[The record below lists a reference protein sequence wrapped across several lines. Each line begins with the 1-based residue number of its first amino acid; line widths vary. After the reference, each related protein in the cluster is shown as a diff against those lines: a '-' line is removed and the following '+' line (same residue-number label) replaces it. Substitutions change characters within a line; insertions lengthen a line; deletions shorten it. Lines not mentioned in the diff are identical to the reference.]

1 MSVQTVDALDENMT
15 DLCRIMVTGEPVLV
29 LGPGCQ
35 RIGYDDVRDPS
46 WRELR
51 RRMRLLHAAV
61 SPLEHPFLEQLWR
74 SKLSDT
80 TLAEHGD
87 DPSVPDAQAL
97 TPLDAADERSAHV
110 TDDIRIHGLAV
121 PLLRTLIVCT
131 RYLGQVIETGNTPVL
146 SWQSVTHP
154 RADAGDRS
162 PAQESFDEMVAVAD
176 ALMKWSNKKVAV
188 PVLAD
193 FGFDASGRP
202 SERMAEELPPFLRL
216 LEVKAIAASSKEFSK
231 SILGGAEHALT
242 GANIEWLADLLW
254 HTIACDSGVVPS
266 QSELAFCVNL
276 RDRGPWRERLFTR
289 ARPGEYRDDQKP
301 QSGKRHSKVTE
312 RIRRRTEACR
322 LTGVESPTEWD
333 EDDDQR
339 LRVNRTL
346 AATLL
351 QMWRTT
357 TRNATPIALVASHDL
372 MIERQLYELL
382 DEGDEMEKRAPEAFH
397 VVVPV
402 WVSDSEDSPRTLSWL
417 WGTYTKRPAAK
428 NADLEALRDA
438 TGGVLQWEW
447 YRTDPD
453 PDHDDRDYDDR
464 DICGPIIVRIGGSP
478 LLELGDDATAESL
491 GVGPRI
497 KRTNAKQERI
507 ELATIFS
514 EFDALA
520 AMITFAGDQGEKG
533 LVANVM
539 TALAWERR
547 SWAFFADS
555 FPDWIPRV
563 RLLFNARTVLA
574 ERGAPNQDGKRHKKA
589 KIRDKIALDL
599 AFDWPEQAML
609 EALSVRPL
617 HGDLKWLSEYPHS
630 PDARSEED
638 WLPFLNGVA
647 AMQRINGHDEEEEI

>member
-1 MSVQTVDALDENMT
+1 MSVQTVDALEENMV

-35 RIGYDDVRDPS
+35 RIGYDDHNDPS

-80 TLAEHGD
+80 TLLEHGGD
-87 DPSVPDAQAL
+87 TGLPDEQAL
-97 TPLDAADERSAHV
+97 APLDAEDEESARV
-110 TDDIRIHGLAV
+110 TDDLRIRGLAV
-121 PLLRTLIVCT
+121 PLLRTLIACT
-131 RYLGQVIETGNTPVL
+131 RYLGQVIEAGNTPVL
-146 SWQSVTHP
+146 SWQTVTHP
-154 RADAGDRS
+154 RADAIDRT
-162 PAQESFDEMVAVAD
+162 PAQESFDEMVSVAT
-176 ALMKWSNKKVAV
+176 ALRTWTSNKLAG

-193 FGFDASGRP
+193 FGFDAKGRP
-202 SERMAEELPPFLRL
+202 SEALAKELPPFLRL
-216 LEVKAIAASSKEFSK
+216 LEIKAVAASSEEFSHR
-231 SILGGAEHALT
+231 ILGGTEHTLS

-254 HTIACDSGVVPS
+254 HTIACDSGVAPS

-289 ARPGEYRDDQKP
+289 ARPGEYRDSQEP
-301 QSGKRHSKVTE
+301 QSGKRHAKVTE

-322 LTGVESPTEWD
+322 LHGLESPSQWD
-333 EDDDQR
+333 GDHDR

-346 AATLL
+346 AATLV
-351 QMWRTT
+351 QMWRSEP
-357 TRNATPIALVASHDL
+357 RNATPIALVASHDL

-382 DEGDEMEKRAPEAFH
+382 DAGQGEVFH

-402 WVSDSEDSPRTLSWL
+402 WVSDSELSPKTLSWL
-417 WGTYTKRPAAK
+417 WGTYTKRPPAK
-428 NADLEALRDA
+428 NPDLAALRSA
-438 TGGVLQWEW
+438 AGGLLRWEW
-447 YRTDPD
+447 YRGDLD
-453 PDHDDRDYDDR
+453 EDDGREIR
-464 DICGPIIVRIGGSP
+464 GPVIVRVGGSP
-478 LLELGDDATAESL
+478 LLDLGDDATAESL
-491 GVGPRI
+491 GLGPRLQ
-497 KRTNAKQERI
+497 RTNAKQERV

-520 AMITFAGDQGEKG
+520 AMITFASDHQAEKG
-533 LVANVM
+533 LAANVM

-574 ERGAPNQDGKRHKKA
+574 ERGASSRNGKKHGTAR
-589 KIRDKIALDL
+589 IRDKIALDL

-617 HGDLKWLSEYPHS
+617 HGDLRMLVQYPHS

-638 WLPFLNGVA
+638 WRPFLEGVA
-647 AMQRINGHDEEEEI
+647 AMQSINGSHDDDEEN

>member
-1 MSVQTVDALDENMT
+1 L
-15 DLCRIMVTGEPVLV
+15 
-29 LGPGCQ
+29 
-35 RIGYDDVRDPS
+35 
-46 WRELR
+46 
-51 RRMRLLHAAV
+51 
-61 SPLEHPFLEQLWR
+61 R

-80 TLAEHGD
+80 TLLEHGGD
-87 DPSVPDAQAL
+87 TGVPDEQAL
-97 TPLDAADERSAHV
+97 APLDAEDQRSARV
-110 TDDIRIHGLAV
+110 TDDLRIRGLAV

-154 RADAGDRS
+154 RADAIDRT
-162 PAQESFDEMVAVAD
+162 PAQESFVEMASVAT
-176 ALMKWSNKKVAV
+176 ALRTWTNNKLAG

-193 FGFDASGRP
+193 FGFDAKGRA
-202 SERMAEELPPFLRL
+202 SEKLAEELPPFLRL
-216 LEVKAIAASSKEFSK
+216 LEIKAVAASAEWFSQN
-231 SILGGAEHALT
+231 ILGGTEHTLS

-276 RDRGPWRERLFTR
+276 RDHGPWRERLFTR
-289 ARPGEYRDDQKP
+289 ARPGEYRENQKP
-301 QSGKRHSKVTE
+301 QSGDRHQKVSE
-312 RIRRRTEACR
+312 RIRRRMEACR
-322 LTGVESPTEWD
+322 LNGLEQPSEWVGD
-333 EDDDQR
+333 HGQR
-339 LRVNRTL
+339 LLVNRTL
-346 AATLL
+346 AATLM
-351 QMWRTT
+351 QMWRSEP
-357 TRNATPIALVASHDL
+357 RNATPIALVASHDL

-382 DEGDEMEKRAPEAFH
+382 DEDKVFH

-402 WVSDSEDSPRTLSWL
+402 WVSDGEISPKTLSWL
-417 WGTYTKRPAAK
+417 WGTYTKRAPAK
-428 NADLEALRDA
+428 NPDVDALRSSA
-438 TGGVLQWEW
+438 GGILKWEW
-447 YRTDPD
+447 YRGDLD
-453 PDHDDRDYDDR
+453 EDDGR
-464 DICGPIIVRIGGSP
+464 DIRGPVIVRVGGSP
-478 LLELGDDATAESL
+478 LLALGDDATAESL
-491 GVGPRI
+491 GVGPRLQ
-497 KRTNAKQERI
+497 RTNAKQERV

-520 AMITFAGDQGEKG
+520 AMITFASDDQVEKG
-533 LVANVM
+533 LAANVM

-574 ERGAPNQDGKRHKKA
+574 ERGASSRNGKKHRTA

-617 HGDLKWLSEYPHS
+617 HGDLRMLAQYPHS

-638 WLPFLNGVA
+638 WRPFLDGVA
-647 AMQRINGHDEEEEI
+647 AMQRINGGHDDDEES